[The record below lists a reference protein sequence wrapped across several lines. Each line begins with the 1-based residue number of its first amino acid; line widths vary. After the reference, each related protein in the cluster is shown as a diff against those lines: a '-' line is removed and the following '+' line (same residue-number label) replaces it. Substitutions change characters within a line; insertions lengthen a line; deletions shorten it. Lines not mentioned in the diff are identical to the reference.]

1 MKIAGVY
8 GERLDRTIT
17 LSKEM
22 TIIELAL
29 ENEELRY
36 YRDQHI
42 LYVEDCELKLEI
54 AQNKITELK
63 AELIHA
69 NKVKQNG
76 KS

>member
-8 GERLDRTIT
+8 GERLDKTIR
-17 LSKEM
+17 LDKPM

-29 ENEELRY
+29 ENEELRK

-42 LYVEDCELKLEI
+42 LYVDNYAKMLEDYE
-54 AQNKITELK
+54 NKITELK

-69 NKVKQNG
+69 NKVNQNG

>member
-1 MKIAGVY
+1 
-8 GERLDRTIT
+8 
-17 LSKEM
+17 M

-29 ENEELRY
+29 ENEELRK

-42 LYVEDCELKLEI
+42 LYVDNYAKMLEDYE
-54 AQNKITELK
+54 NKITELK

-69 NKVKQNG
+69 NKVNQNG

>member
-8 GERLDRTIT
+8 GERLDRIIR
-17 LSKEM
+17 LDKPM
-22 TIIELAL
+22 TIIELAV
-29 ENEELRY
+29 ENEELRN

-42 LYVEDCELKLEI
+42 LYVDNYSKILEDYE
-54 AQNKITELK
+54 NKITELK

-69 NKVKQNG
+69 NEVNKNG